1 MGQGGKMMLV
11 NKTPYR
17 WKKTYQHSY
26 QMNAWDDS
34 FPAYIEAGQVISA
47 YVEWNQAGTDSDDA
61 GEIRYEIE
69 STSCVFEV
77 RARAKVRFDLQ
88 VYLSNFRTQNYS
100 IRSTIRLGWEQDG
113 VVIFALAGATNPW
126 YSYGSNQS
134 AAEWMSFVDDET
146 LLTDLTIPGTHDS
159 ATYRIGE
166 GVIDKLSAQ
175 ILNTLF
181 NDLPGVLRNFAEGLG
196 YGLKQIIANSAQCQ
210 TLDLNGQLAAGVR
223 FFDIR
228 LNNVNNQL
236 MAYHAAVPLLVSLD
250 ELLAH
255 CYGFLRINPTESII
269 MSIKCEDDSAISGL
283 VNNAINAKSDY
294 WFSEDRIPM
303 MKEMR
308 KKIVLLRRYNMAK
321 DEPPIGIDASFWPD
335 NTPFHHVNYAGIK
348 FTVQDEYK
356 IYLLGQLA
364 HKFDNYVLPCLEE
377 ALDPSKKG
385 RLFLNFLS
393 GSGGVFPATLAVY
406 SNFFTGTNVL
416 MSRHMDGWNTKRL
429 GIIPIDYPESPASS
443 TLIHQLI
450 LLNQFSRQPHT
461 TVEKTMAAEEDEAI
475 V

>member
-11 NKTPYR
+11 NKTPNR

-34 FPAYIEAGQVISA
+34 FPAYIEAGQVVSV
-47 YVEWNQAGTDSDDA
+47 YVEWNQAGTESDDA

-69 STSCVFEV
+69 GTGSIFEV
-77 RARAKVRFDLQ
+77 RARAKNGFDLQ
-88 VYLSNFRTQNYS
+88 VYLSNFPTQNYS
-100 IRSTIRLGWEQDG
+100 SRSTIRLGWQHDG
-113 VVIFALAGATNPW
+113 VVIFALAGAGSPW

-134 AAEWMSFVDDET
+134 AAEWMSFVDDDT
-146 LLTDLTIPGTHDS
+146 LLTDLTIPGTHDT
-159 ATYRIGE
+159 ATYRIEE

-175 ILNTLF
+175 VLDALF
-181 NDLPGVLRNFAEGLG
+181 NNLPGVLRNFAEGLG

-210 TLDLNGQLAAGVR
+210 TLDLNGQLAAGIR

-255 CYGFLRINPTESII
+255 CYGFLKLNPTESII
-269 MSIKCEDDSAISGL
+269 MSIKCEDGTPISGL
-283 VNNAINAKSDY
+283 VENAINAKSDY
-294 WFSEDRIPM
+294 WFIENRIPM

-308 KKIVLLRRYNMAK
+308 KKIVLFRRYDMATN
-321 DEPPIGIDASFWPD
+321 ESPIGIDASFWPD
-335 NTPFHHVNYAGIK
+335 NTPFHHVNFAGIK

-356 IYLLGQLA
+356 IYLLGQLD
-364 HKFDNYVLPCLEE
+364 HKFDNYVLPCLTE
-377 ALDPSKKG
+377 ALDPSKKE

-393 GSGGVFPATLAVY
+393 GSGGVFPSTLAVY
-406 SNFFTGTNVL
+406 NQFFTGTNVL
-416 MSRHMDGWNTKRL
+416 MSRHMDGWSNKRL
-429 GIIPIDYPESPASS
+429 GIIPIDYPESPANG
-443 TLIHQLI
+443 TLIHQLF
-450 LLNQFSRQPHT
+450 LLNQFTRKPHT
-461 TVEKTMAAEEDEAI
+461 AVEKAAVAEEGEAI